1 MINCII
7 TIILMV
13 GALYLNFKAEVE
25 FFEKVN
31 RKKGFVLNLAS
42 IICFLI
48 AMISLCLI

>member
-13 GALYLNFKAEVE
+13 VALCLNFKAEVE

-31 RKKGFVLNLAS
+31 RKKGFILNLCS
-42 IICFLI
+42 VVCFLI
-48 AMISLCLI
+48 AMISLCLL

>member
-13 GALYLNFKAEVE
+13 VALVLNFKAEIE

-31 RKKGFVLNLAS
+31 RKKGFVLNLGS
-42 IICFLI
+42 VICFLI
-48 AMISLCLI
+48 ALISLCLV